1 MTASDTRAAPAAP
14 APASAART
22 SAAPAPE
29 APTPGRPGR
38 PSLGLVAALSAAV
51 VAFAVGGYAV
61 TGSPQLVRDG
71 VPAAAVANA
80 QAASAARAAGMA
92 QIASMVDGLAER
104 LKARPD
110 DAEGWFMLARSY
122 TVLGRFAD
130 SLPVYARAAELDPGN
145 AALVADWADATAA
158 ARSSVTHPD
167 AVALVQRALAIDPQ
181 QPKALA
187 IAGTMDFERGD
198 YAGAI
203 RHWQR
208 LADRLP
214 PGSELRQ
221 QVEGGIADA
230 RTRAGGAATGVA
242 SAGSA
247 GSAGSAVAGNQPSS
261 PTGAQAAAIAGKTL
275 SGSVSVAP
283 ELAASIGPG
292 DTLFVF
298 ARSATG
304 PRMPLAVRRVPATEI
319 ANGPWSFSLDDTMAM
334 TPQMTIS
341 KADRVVIGARISK
354 SGNATPQPGDLQG
367 ESEPVAP
374 GATGVAVKIDRV
386 VR

>member
-1 MTASDTRAAPAAP
+1 MSRPDSG
-14 APASAART
+14 SA
-22 SAAPAPE
+22 
-29 APTPGRPGR
+29 GR
-38 PSLGLVAALSAAV
+38 PSKRLVAGLGAAV
-51 VAFAVGGYAV
+51 LAFAVAGYAL
-61 TGSPQLVRDG
+61 TGSPQLARDG
-71 VPAAAVANA
+71 VPSAAVANA

-104 LKARPD
+104 LKTRPD

-122 TVLGRFAD
+122 TLLGRYPE
-130 SLPVYARAAELDPGN
+130 SLPAYAKAAELNPGN

-158 ARSSVTHPD
+158 ARNSITHPD

-203 RHWQR
+203 RHWQA
-208 LADRLP
+208 LAERLP
-214 PGSELRQ
+214 PGSELRR

-230 RTRAGGAATGVA
+230 RSRAGGAAPPAVA
-242 SAGSA
+242 SASGVAPTTAGAASA
-247 GSAGSAVAGNQPSS
+247 AP
-261 PTGAQAAAIAGKTL
+261 GASAAASLALPGKAV

-283 ELAASIGPG
+283 ELAAGIEPG
-292 DTLFVF
+292 ATLFVF
-298 ARSATG
+298 ARSASG
-304 PRMPLAVRRVPATEI
+304 PRMPLAVRRVPATQL
-319 ANGPWSFSLDDTMAM
+319 ASGAWSFSLDDTMAM

-341 KADRVVIGARISK
+341 KAERIVVGARISR

-374 GATGVAVKIDRV
+374 GASGIAVRIDRV

>member
-1 MTASDTRAAPAAP
+1 MSRPDSG
-14 APASAART
+14 SA
-22 SAAPAPE
+22 
-29 APTPGRPGR
+29 GR
-38 PSLGLVAALSAAV
+38 PSKRLVAGLGAAV
-51 VAFAVGGYAV
+51 LAFAVAGYAL
-61 TGSPQLVRDG
+61 TGSPQLARDG
-71 VPAAAVANA
+71 VPSAAVANA

-104 LKARPD
+104 LKTRPD

-122 TVLGRFAD
+122 TLLGRYPE
-130 SLPVYARAAELDPGN
+130 SLPAYAKAAELNPGN

-158 ARSSVTHPD
+158 ARNSITHPD

-203 RHWQR
+203 RHWQA
-208 LADRLP
+208 LAERLP
-214 PGSELRQ
+214 PGSELRR

-230 RTRAGGAATGVA
+230 RSRAGGAAPMPAGTA
-242 SAGSA
+242 SAA
-247 GSAGSAVAGNQPSS
+247 P
-261 PTGAQAAAIAGKTL
+261 GASAAASLALPGKAV

-283 ELAASIGPG
+283 ELAAGIEPG
-292 DTLFVF
+292 ATLFVF
-298 ARSATG
+298 ARSASG
-304 PRMPLAVRRVPATEI
+304 PRMPLAVRRVPATQL
-319 ANGPWSFSLDDTMAM
+319 ASGAWSFSLDDTMAM

-341 KADRVVIGARISK
+341 KAERIVVGARISR

-374 GATGVAVKIDRV
+374 GASGIAVRIDRV